1 MRRIGG
7 FAVLSWLIVA
17 VPLGAQTRSF
27 DSALVLRVSTV
38 ERFAQ
43 DRPLGAAT
51 SRDVAAGQQ
60 IFDAQCAWCNGAAGT
75 GGTGP
80 DLRRSTLRH
89 ATNDLTLV
97 EIVRNGIPGTEMPSF
112 AISLTYAKQTWA
124 KGLDA
129 RGRPIEIP
137 GMEPSEKGTLVYP
150 SLQGSTN

>member
-1 MRRIGG
+1 MRRRIGG

-17 VPLGAQTRSF
+17 VPLGAQT
-27 DSALVLRVSTV
+27 
-38 ERFAQ
+38 
-43 DRPLGAAT
+43 RPLGAAT

-60 IFDAQCAWCNGAAGT
+60 IFDAQCAWCHGAAGT

-112 AISLTYAKQTWA
+112 AIALTDNMAWQ
-124 KGLDA
+124 
-129 RGRPIEIP
+129 
-137 GMEPSEKGTLVYP
+137 PSAI
-150 SLQGSTN
+150 SHDRR